1 MTQMLYPTTNPSASE
16 TMVVARGE
24 GAYVYDAAGKQYLEG
39 MAGLWCTALGYGNE
53 EVIEAATRQMRTLSF
68 SHMFGG
74 KTHPEAMKLADRLSA
89 MVPMANARVFL
100 GNSGSDAND
109 TLLKLIRYHAAAS
122 GQPQRTKVIAR
133 EQGYHGVTLAAASLT
148 GLASMH
154 THFQLPFEDLGI
166 LRTGSAHFYRF
177 GLAGE
182 TEAEFVA
189 RRAHELEQLIQ
200 AEDPNTIAAMIAEP
214 ISGAGGVIVPPQ
226 GYFEA
231 ITAVLDRYGIALW
244 DDEVIC
250 GFGRLGPAFGADH
263 YKLKP
268 QMMACAKALSSAY
281 APISAAIISQ
291 EMADVVESAAATAG
305 VFGHGYTYSGHPLG
319 CAVANAVLDIYER
332 DRVFEHGA
340 RVGALLQAKLQSFAD
355 HPLVGEAA
363 GVGMIGALELVANK
377 AGKTPFEGMAVVQY
391 CAKAAEGHGLIVR
404 PLVGN
409 RIALCPPL
417 IISEQQVDE
426 IADKLTLALADTL
439 DWVAGQGLLQA

>member
-1 MTQMLYPTTNPSASE
+1 MT
-16 TMVVARGE
+16 
-24 GAYVYDAAGKQYLEG
+24 
-39 MAGLWCTALGYGNE
+39 
-53 EVIEAATRQMRTLSF
+53 
-68 SHMFGG
+68 
-74 KTHPEAMKLADRLSA
+74 
-89 MVPMANARVFL
+89 NARVFL

-189 RRAHELEQLIQ
+189 RRAHELEALIQ

-214 ISGAGGVIVPPQ
+214 ISGAGGVIVPPE

-250 GFGRLGPAFGADH
+250 GFGRLGPAFGAD
-263 YKLKP
+263 YYGLKP

-291 EMADVVESAAATAG
+291 EMAEVVESAAATTG
-305 VFGHGYTYSGHPLG
+305 VFGMAIPILG
-319 CAVANAVLDIYER
+319 IPWDVPWPMRCLISMSATGSLSM
-332 DRVFEHGA
+332 A
-340 RVGALLQAKLQSFAD
+340 RVWVSCCKPNCNPS
-355 HPLVGEAA
+355 PT
-363 GVGMIGALELVANK
+363 
-377 AGKTPFEGMAVVQY
+377 TPWS
-391 CAKAAEGHGLIVR
+391 VR
-404 PLVGN
+404 P
-409 RIALCPPL
+409 
-417 IISEQQVDE
+417 
-426 IADKLTLALADTL
+426 
-439 DWVAGQGLLQA
+439 WVWV